1 MVRLAEGLDRSH
13 GQVVRDI
20 RLRTTR
26 HGVRIVLRVKGDGEL
41 EQWAADR
48 HAEPLAQV
56 LKAPVRFETS
66 SKRGKKG
73 RG

>member
-13 GQVVRDI
+13 GQVVRNV

-26 HGVRIVLRVKGDGEL
+26 NGVRIVLSVKSDAEL

-48 HAEPLAQV
+48 HAEPLAKM
-56 LKAPVRFETS
+56 LGAPVRFETVGARRRR
-66 SKRGKKG
+66 KRA
-73 RG
+73 